1 MSTIENYKKNSVG
14 QGTAR
19 ELFKKTVRQG
29 TALETIFQR
38 KSRRK
43 MPQLEPAIV
52 IEVVKGNVLGT
63 KRLLVL
69 EVVAIELFVVVV

>member
-1 MSTIENYKKNSVG
+1 MSMIKNYKKNSVG
-14 QGTAR
+14 QGTAL

-29 TALETIFQR
+29 TALETIFQG

-43 MPQLEPAIV
+43 MPQSEPAFV

-63 KRLLVL
+63 KRLFVL
-69 EVVAIELFVVVV
+69 EFVAIELFVIVV